1 MDYELIFWVAAPFV
15 FIAGIF
21 LRALWKDWKAEK
33 ASRWA
38 KEHADDFNKDLW
50 ED

>member
-1 MDYELIFWVAAPFV
+1 MDYELIFWVIAPFV
-15 FIAGIF
+15 LIAAIF
-21 LRALWKDWKAEK
+21 LRTWWKDRKAEK
-33 ASRWA
+33 AGRWA